1 MRLAHASD
9 TEALGARIA
18 AAFLAI
24 AEAEAGAEDAPA
36 PQGHVHLSG
45 RLGAGKT
52 TLVRGMARALGIEG
66 PVKSPTY
73 TLLEPYAAGAVKL
86 YHFDL
91 YRIADGEELE
101 YLGARD
107 AFAERALCVVEW
119 PERAGGWLPQA
130 DLHVHLVTAG
140 TGREARI
147 EAYGE
152 RGERVR
158 RRIEAPHTT

>member
-1 MRLAHASD
+1 MHLAHASD

-18 AAFLAI
+18 AALLAV
-24 AEAEAGAEDAPA
+24 AEAEGAAA
-36 PQGHVHLSG
+36 PQGHIYLSG

-66 PVKSPTY
+66 SIKSPTY
-73 TLLEPYAAGAVKL
+73 TLLEPYAVAAVRL

-107 AFAERALCVVEW
+107 AFAEPAVCVVEW
-119 PERAGGWLPQA
+119 PERAGDWLPKP
-130 DLHVHLVTAG
+130 DLHVHLDTAG
-140 TGREARI
+140 TGRAAHLETQTD
-147 EAYGE
+147 
-152 RGERVR
+152 RGAAVWRYL
-158 RRIEAPHTT
+158 EAPRLR